1 MINTKALKDVG
12 GFDRRYFMYLE
23 DVDLSLRMKRKG
35 WRVSFVPE
43 AKLWHKVAQ
52 SSGIGS
58 DLNDYYLTRNRI
70 GFALKYAPMRVK
82 MAVVKEAIKLLY
94 MGREW
99 QKKGAWDFALGKMGK
114 GSYGE

>member
-1 MINTKALKDVG
+1 M
-12 GFDRRYFMYLE
+12 
-23 DVDLSLRMKRKG
+23 
-35 WRVSFVPE
+35 PE

-114 GSYGE
+114 GSYK